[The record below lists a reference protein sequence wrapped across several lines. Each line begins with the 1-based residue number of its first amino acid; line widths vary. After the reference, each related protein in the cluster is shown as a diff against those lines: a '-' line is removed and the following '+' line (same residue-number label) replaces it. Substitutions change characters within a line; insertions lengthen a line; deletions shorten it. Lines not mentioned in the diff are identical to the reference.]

1 MDVKVLWLVGL
12 VLGLGTHAY
21 AVEIEGVQI
30 ADSVKVGGQ
39 TLILNGAG
47 IRSKFFFDI
56 YIGALYLAN
65 ETQSAETVI
74 NSKTNKRV
82 WMYFLY
88 DEVSKGK
95 LTYGWTKGFER
106 NSKTN
111 FKQLETRLNQFNNL
125 FHDMKKSDA
134 VAYDFNTDGT
144 TTVIING
151 KPVGSIAGQDF
162 QQALLSVWLGKK
174 PADSDLK
181 EAMLGND

>member
-1 MDVKVLWLVGL
+1 MMKILWIIGL

-21 AVEIEGVQI
+21 AIEIEGVQI
-30 ADSVKVGGQ
+30 ADSVQVDGQ
-39 TLILNGAG
+39 SLVLNGAG

-56 YIGALYLAN
+56 YIGALYLPN
-65 ETQSAETVI
+65 KTQSAETAI
-74 NSKTNKRV
+74 KSKANKRV

-88 DEVSKGK
+88 DEVSKDK
-95 LTYGWTKGFER
+95 LTHGWTKGFEK

-125 FHDMKKSDA
+125 FHDMKKGDA
-134 VAYDFNTDGT
+134 IAYDFNMDGT

-151 KPVGSIAGQDF
+151 KPVGSITGQDF
-162 QQALLSVWLGKK
+162 QHALLSVWLGKK

-181 EAMLGND
+181 ESMLGED